1 MFDEPSA
8 PALADAHVPCVSRA
22 RLIQYLVKGRDV
34 LFRTE
39 FAVEHRFAQPGD
51 KPTAKPRL
59 IDARPAGAIDPGP
72 RARLHAQFKDLD
84 YLP

>member
-1 MFDEPSA
+1 M
-8 PALADAHVPCVSRA
+8 
-22 RLIQYLVKGRDV
+22 

-39 FAVEHRFAQPGD
+39 FEYEYRFAQPGAA
-51 KPTAKPRL
+51 PSTRPRL
-59 IDARPAGAIDPGP
+59 VSAGPAAAVDPGP